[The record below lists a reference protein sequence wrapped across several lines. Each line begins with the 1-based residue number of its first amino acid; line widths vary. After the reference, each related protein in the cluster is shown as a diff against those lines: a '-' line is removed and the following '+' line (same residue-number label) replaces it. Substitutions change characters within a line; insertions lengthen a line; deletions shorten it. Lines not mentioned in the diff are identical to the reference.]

1 LKETIRIL
9 TKDKREKEVKTLES
23 FGVIKHIPNEYGLS
37 LPMDAFEKVKDFTD
51 NLDRD
56 IFVDEVSGQ
65 PRNRRVELVII
76 F

>member
-1 LKETIRIL
+1 MKENVRIL
-9 TKDKREKEVKTLES
+9 TKDKREKEVKALES

-37 LPMDAFEKVKDFTD
+37 LPMDDFDKVKDFTD
-51 NLDRD
+51 NLDNNNL
-56 IFVDEVSGQ
+56 VDDESGQ